1 MRTANMK
8 KIVLSI
14 AIVFLML
21 LLPSYGT
28 APKNF
33 SAEAV
38 STGQGVQQPVKPAP
52 WPNAT
57 ITALRHAKFTPQ
69 QVQAWQISML
79 NKLDFSAAY
88 HLAKN
93 LHVTEIGG
101 KEITAPS
108 NVTGMQVKPHIVSSL
123 NIPIDSSDQWV
134 VESSIAMNPTN
145 PQIGYAVDTN
155 ENTGVCQ
162 VFETFNAG
170 LTWQYGFPIYGTG
183 TSPYCY
189 EPEVRWSPDGAY
201 AYFVYVDGVPNDIDL
216 VSDTCGGRGC
226 LNWEVLFPGNAYVG
240 YNYDF
245 PRIDVHQVNSF
256 IEAVGEPSQAN
267 WVYVTVTYFDSSGND
282 EILFASNNNYG
293 FGGYWGTLWSLYDC
307 TGPDFAYLCDLENPK
322 GGMYN
327 TAYSGGDVL
336 VCWYNSLADDSN
348 MLQGKFAIQCMHSP
362 NNGAGWYM
370 PTFVTPGPAY
380 AGYELPRYLCPN
392 SNYEW
397 WWVGM
402 VPSIAISP
410 DGKAHITYTAS
421 AYDQQSTANTPF
433 ATNCGDVKYV
443 SSKPF
448 DYDNIPVPPATTHQ
462 SWLGVKTVAS
472 GSLAQGFPTI
482 SVQVRPPLPPTP
494 LGYRLY
500 LFWYDAKNSPTSC
513 TAISCNANLLYDI
526 YMTSSDNGGTSFLA
540 ATRITQQS
548 SLAKNGYIGQSLD
561 SSATASIVW
570 VTWTDRSDKLNIND
584 YREYIYGEGVSAL

>member
-1 MRTANMK
+1 
-8 KIVLSI
+8 
-14 AIVFLML
+14 ML
-21 LLPSYGT
+21 G
-28 APKNF
+28 
-33 SAEAV
+33 
-38 STGQGVQQPVKPAP
+38 
-52 WPNAT
+52 
-57 ITALRHAKFTPQ
+57 
-69 QVQAWQISML
+69 
-79 NKLDFSAAY
+79 KLDFSTAY

-101 KEITAPS
+101 KDITGPS
-108 NVTGMQVKPHIVSSL
+108 NVTGIPVKPHIVSSL

-145 PQIGYAVDTN
+145 PQIGYAVDNN

-170 LTWQYGFPIYGTG
+170 LTWQFVWSIFGTG
-183 TSPYCY
+183 TSAYCS
-189 EPEVRWSPDGAY
+189 EPEVRWSPDGTV
-201 AYFVYVDGVPNDIDL
+201 AYFIYTDGVPNNIDL
-216 VSDTCGGRGC
+216 VIDTCGGYGC
-226 LNWEVLFPGNAYVG
+226 LYSYVLFLGNSHNG
-240 YNYDF
+240 YSFDF
-245 PRIDVHQVNSF
+245 PRIDVHQVNSA
-256 IEAVGEPSQAN
+256 IENIQGEPSQAN
-267 WVYVTVTYFDSSGND
+267 WVYVTLTYFDSRGDN
-282 EILFASNNNYG
+282 EILFAANNNYG
-293 FGGYWGTLWSLYDC
+293 TSTYWVNSGTLYNCYGS
-307 TGPDFAYLCDLENPK
+307 AYLCDLENPK

-327 TAYSGGDVL
+327 TAYSGGDLL
-336 VCWYNSLADDSN
+336 VCWYNSLADDSG

-362 NNGAGWYM
+362 DNGWLWYSA
-370 PTFVTPGPAY
+370 TFATPGPAY

-402 VPSIAISP
+402 APSIAISP
-410 DGKAHITYTAS
+410 DGKAHITYAAS

-448 DYDNIPVPPATTHQ
+448 DYDDIPVPPAITHQ
-462 SWLGVKTVAS
+462 SWLAVKTVAS

-500 LFWYDAKNSPTSC
+500 LFWYDARNSPTAC
-513 TAISCNANLLYDI
+513 TAKSCNANLLYDI
-526 YMTSSDNGGTSFLA
+526 YMTSSDDGGTSFLA

-561 SSATASIVW
+561 SSATASIAW
-570 VTWTDRSDKLNIND
+570 VIWTDRSDKLNIND